1 MARIKKRGLDY
12 FPMNTDFLQSR
23 SVRRLLKREG
33 DAALAAL
40 LGALSIIYDDEGYFV
55 RLDDDLCEDLS
66 DGLFSLEAA
75 DVRRVLQTAVEVGLF
90 DEGMFR
96 EHGIL
101 TSEEIQRQFLFI
113 KRPRKRALI
122 DERYCLLPPDEE
134 EENAAAPADGEGTK
148 VQDLGTKSTQIV
160 QKTPENVDF
169 TPQSTQSKE
178 KESIEKQSKADL
190 LPNGSPQTGGTPAAG
205 RMPAEEEGDVGGEK
219 AGRRSVRVD
228 ARRHRPPRAPA
239 RRLAAQPRRPAADDG
254 PVPHHAPRAVC
265 HHLPEQL
272 RAHRPSRLAGL
283 RTAPCRPWAYPRAR
297 AVPAQPVPSEEGGCG
312 QRVMR
317 AFLPVIQRVLF
328 CHPECFSLSS

>member
-205 RMPAEEEGDVGGEK
+205 RMPAEEEGDVGVKKPGGAPDERTPD
-219 AGRRSVRVD
+219 AIGRLV
-228 ARRHRPPRAPA
+228 PPPDGLPRNLDGL
-239 RRLAAQPRRPAADDG
+239 RLTMDQFRITPREQYAIICLSNFG
-254 PVPHHAPRAVC
+254 LIGHPVWQGFV
-265 HHLPEQL
+265 QL
-272 RAHRPSRLAGL
+272 RAGRGRIREPGR
-283 RTAPCRPWAYPRAR
+283 
-297 AVPAQPVPSEEGGCG
+297 
-312 QRVMR
+312 
-317 AFLPVIQRVLF
+317 FLLSL
-328 CHPECFSLSS
+328 CHPKKVGVGSG